1 MKIIV
6 ISLID
11 AHQRRA
17 QIQAQLSAHNLP
29 FTWLDAVDGRQ
40 WSDDELSQ
48 FIDKKALYKNLSHK
62 PIAGSIGCHLSH
74 MKAYETLLSSDD
86 EAMLILED
94 DAIIDKALPHYIEDL
109 SQAISQIDILFLCD
123 RRKNR
128 PAIEIGKIGKDGEQA
143 SICVK
148 RFSNIGTTG
157 YVINRRAARYLLDNH
172 KNFGIEIDCLL
183 NRWWQHGLAV
193 ATIKPNLVKDEDAV
207 SQIGYVF
214 KPLKRNLYQ
223 KSVKA
228 IYDLKE
234 SYLKR
239 KGFNHYCQT
248 LAQSLNQKTPSK

>member
-11 AHQRRA
+11 ANQRRA
-17 QIQAQLSAHNLP
+17 QIQAQLSAHNLS
-29 FTWLDAVDGRQ
+29 FTWLDAVDGRK
-40 WSDDELSQ
+40 WSDDELSP
-48 FIDKKALYKNLSHK
+48 FINKKALYKNLNHK
-62 PIAGSIGCHLSH
+62 PIAGSVGCHLSH
-74 MKAYETLLSSDD
+74 MKAYEALIASDD

-94 DAIIDKALPHYIEDL
+94 DAIIDAELPHYIDDL
-109 SQAISQIDILFLCD
+109 SQAMAQIDILFLCD
-123 RRKNR
+123 RRANR
-128 PAIEIGKIGKDGEQA
+128 PAIEIGKIGKKGKQA

-172 KNFGIEIDCLL
+172 KDFGIEIDCLL

-193 ATIKPNLVKDEDAV
+193 ATIKPNFVKDEDAV
-207 SQIGYVF
+207 SQIGYALE
-214 KPLKRNLYQ
+214 PLKRNLYQ

-228 IYDLKE
+228 IYDLKD

-248 LAQSLNQKTPSK
+248 LAKSLKQNT

>member
-11 AHQRRA
+11 ANQRRA

-29 FTWLDAVDGRQ
+29 FTWLDAVDGRK

-62 PIAGSIGCHLSH
+62 PIAGSVGCHLSH
-74 MKAYETLLSSDD
+74 MKAYETLLASDD

-94 DAIIDKALPHYIEDL
+94 DAIIDAELPHYISALAETM
-109 SQAISQIDILFLCD
+109 SSIDILFLCD
-123 RRKNR
+123 RRENR
-128 PAIEIGKIGKDGEQA
+128 PAIEIGKIGKHKKQV

-157 YVINRRAARYLLDNH
+157 YIINRRAARYLLDNH
-172 KNFGIEIDCLL
+172 KDFGIEIDCLL
-183 NRWWQHGLAV
+183 NRWWHHGLAV
-193 ATIKPNLVKDEDAV
+193 ATIKPDLVKDEDAV
-207 SQIGYVF
+207 TQIGYALE
-214 KPLKRNLYQ
+214 PLKRTLYQ
-223 KSVKA
+223 KTVKA

-234 SYLKR
+234 SYSKR
-239 KGFNHYCQT
+239 KGFHHYCQS
-248 LAQSLNQKTPSK
+248 LSQSLKQIT